1 MILRATGGIPIDRS
15 NAVSV
20 VSVLAARA
28 AEDESFVIV
37 LAAEG
42 TRSHGEHWKSGFH
55 RLARQTGLPVSFGY
69 IDGPSKTVGMGPTLE
84 MTDDI
89 RADMD
94 QIRAIYADKR
104 SEEHTSELQSLMSI
118 SYAVFCL
125 KKQTHKT

>member
-55 RLARQTGLPVSFGY
+55 RLARQTGLPVTFGY
-69 IDGPSKTVGMGPTLE
+69 IDGPSNTVGMDPTRE
-84 MTDDI
+84 MTADI

-94 QIRAIYADKR
+94 QIRAFYAANTGIR
-104 SEEHTSELQSLMSI
+104 PECRIEPRLRAEASPN
-118 SYAVFCL
+118 
-125 KKQTHKT
+125 